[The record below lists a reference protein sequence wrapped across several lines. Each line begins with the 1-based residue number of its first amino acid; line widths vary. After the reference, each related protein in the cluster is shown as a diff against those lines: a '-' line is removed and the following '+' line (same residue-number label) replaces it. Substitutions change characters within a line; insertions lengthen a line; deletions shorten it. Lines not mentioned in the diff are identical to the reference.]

1 MSIQVKVYF
10 LGRALTMANEP
21 QRYAR
26 PEFAKADFPPFDL
39 IGGFLT
45 PGTVFDFPFSDQEVR
60 NSPMVSGARQCCK
73 DSQSNELR

>member
-60 NSPMVSGARQCCK
+60 NSPMVSGARQCRK